1 MMWASR
7 RYCVVWISFSGRAR
21 PSCPRGSHV
30 EDVLDR
36 TSPLVIEADLK
47 GFDADDKAL
56 FADEL
61 SVPIPVRR
69 HHVDDWRR
77 ARGRRFSLDVL

>member
-1 MMWASR
+1 MGKSSVLRCLDRLLGASAAQL
-7 RYCVVWISFSGRAR
+7 FS
-21 PSCPRGSHV
+21 GSHV

-47 GFDADDKAL
+47 GFDADDIAL

-61 SVPIPVRR
+61 SVPILARR
-69 HHVDDWRR
+69 HHVDDPRR